1 MDQVSKENKMI
12 KKKLN
17 LLRKSFKKYRIDGY
31 IIPKND
37 EFFSEYSNQDRLKII
52 SNFDG
57 SAGFAII
64 LKNKN
69 YLFVDGRY
77 SIQAKIQ
84 SGRNFKVLNYNK
96 ILNCDLFKD
105 KILGFDPRLF
115 TRKQINN
122 FFLKYNKAKKIE
134 ENLIDKLYKKKLRTG
149 KSFYSLPETAVGE
162 SFKNKINKII
172 QFLQKNK
179 ADYLF
184 VTASENVAWLLNIRG
199 QDNPTSPIPNCHL
212 LIDASKNIYIITERK
227 KVQKLIREKKINLNE
242 VIEPKNFSNF
252 LKKLKKNK
260 IIVDE
265 KTCSI
270 FFEDI
275 IKQKFKIIKKDDPI
289 YLLKSI
295 KNKIEIQ
302 NMIQS
307 HIYDGVA
314 LTKFI
319 YWMKKINKKEIS
331 EFEATKKLEKF
342 RKSNKNYLYP
352 SFNTIAGS
360 GGNGAIVHYRATK
373 GNSKKIK
380 RNEIFLCDSGGQYK
394 YGTTDVTRTICFKKP
409 NNKIKDV
416 FTKVLKGHIAVV
428 TANLKK
434 NYCGNLLD
442 KKARNFLKKDN
453 LDYEHGT
460 GHGVGFFLN
469 VHEGPQ
475 SISKNN
481 YIKLREGMI
490 LSNEPGYYKKN
501 SFGIRIENLIYVKKR
516 NKELFFEN
524 LTFAPIDKDLIDFK
538 QLNKNEK
545 KYLFKYNME
554 IYSKLSKYLSVNEKK
569 WLVSLI

>member
-199 QDNPTSPIPNCHL
+199 RDNPTSPIPNCHL

-434 NYCGNLLD
+434 KLLW
-442 KKARNFLKKDN
+442 
-453 LDYEHGT
+453 
-460 GHGVGFFLN
+460 
-469 VHEGPQ
+469 
-475 SISKNN
+475 
-481 YIKLREGMI
+481 KL
-490 LSNEPGYYKKN
+490 
-501 SFGIRIENLIYVKKR
+501 
-516 NKELFFEN
+516 
-524 LTFAPIDKDLIDFK
+524 A
-538 QLNKNEK
+538 
-545 KYLFKYNME
+545 
-554 IYSKLSKYLSVNEKK
+554 
-569 WLVSLI
+569 